1 MLSSWDYRNIYQML
15 SSFLKQGSK
24 KRNYENVFFV
34 EVNLPKMWKT
44 IKKKSVFFLPYED
57 LRHNLS
63 QKQVSVIIRWTIRI
77 LAKYTNITALD
88 SNFFDEF

>member
-1 MLSSWDYRNIYQML
+1 ML

-24 KRNYENVFFV
+24 IRNYENVFFV
-34 EVNLPKMWKT
+34 EVNLSKMWKT

-63 QKQVSVIIRWTIRI
+63 QKQLSVIICWTIRI